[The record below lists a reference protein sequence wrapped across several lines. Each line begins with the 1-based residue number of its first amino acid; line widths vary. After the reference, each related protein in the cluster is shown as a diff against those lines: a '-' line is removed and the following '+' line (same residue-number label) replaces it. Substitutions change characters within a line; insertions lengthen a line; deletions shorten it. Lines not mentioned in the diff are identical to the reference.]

1 MIRAFIIC
9 LFSLSLLACTTPS
22 PLVMSEL
29 QQGKRYFDDGYYKK
43 ALHELWP
50 LAADGRAEAQ
60 YAIGYMY
67 YYGLG
72 VAQDTET
79 GYFWIR
85 RAADKG
91 YPPAI
96 KALGMI
102 SNQEN
107 YQTRSELKYKGV

>member
-1 MIRAFIIC
+1 
-9 LFSLSLLACTTPS
+9 
-22 PLVMSEL
+22 MSEL
-29 QQGKRYFDDGYYKK
+29 QQGKRYFDDGYYKR
-43 ALHELWP
+43 AMRELWP

-72 VAQDTET
+72 VAQDTDT
-79 GYFWIR
+79 GYFWIK

-96 KALGMI
+96 KALGII
-102 SNQEN
+102 SSQEN
-107 YQTRSELKYKGV
+107 YQPRNELRTR